1 MFVFPQ
7 QCKDFR
13 EWLDRET
20 AATEQW
26 AKRAR
31 GAVWEDA
38 GYHED
43 TLLQRTL
50 TVYRAEA
57 ILESMKNVQQALAA
71 YEAAEQKESPEG

>member
-26 AKRAR
+26 AKRCQEAI
-31 GAVWEDA
+31 WEETRID
-38 GYHED
+38 GD
-43 TLLQRTL
+43 TLMKRTV
-50 TVYRAEA
+50 TAYRAEA
-57 ILESMKNVQQALAA
+57 ILDNMKAVQEALAA
-71 YEAAEQKESPEG
+71 FEAAQKKSPEG

>member
-1 MFVFPQ
+1 MFVFPR

-20 AATEQW
+20 AAIEQW
-26 AKRAR
+26 AKKAR

-38 GYHED
+38 GEHED

-57 ILESMKNVQQALAA
+57 ILGSMKEVQEALTEFEVAT
-71 YEAAEQKESPEG
+71 QKKSPEG